1 MRYTALV
8 VDTDREGLLTT
19 SRLLAGAGYVVA
31 PASTFADARRQ
42 LVTARPDVLV
52 TTVRLA
58 GYNGLHLVI
67 GSRTLLPD
75 LVSIVTHTGRDAA
88 LQADA
93 VANGALYFS
102 APVDPKL
109 LLDVVAQSL
118 DARGPR
124 PSRRIARRWYRKRL
138 VHRVNARLCTKAGIV
153 VDISYGGTQLQLRNP
168 VKELPLATDPIV
180 FAPDLRLGARRVW
193 TRAASGDGP
202 WWYGLELDVP
212 APVTQEAWQ
221 AFVDRLN

>member
-1 MRYTALV
+1 MHGQAFACSCTHGGTAFDNWATMRYTALV
-8 VDTDREGLLTT
+8 VDTDREALLAT

-75 LVSIVTHTGRDAA
+75 LVSIVTHTAPDAV

-93 VANGALYFS
+93 VALGALYFT

-109 LLDVVAQSL
+109 LLGVVAQSL

-124 PSRRIARRWYRKRL
+124 PSHRIARRWHRKRL
-138 VHRVNARLCTKAGIV
+138 VPPVDAPLRTKTGII
-153 VDISYGGTQLQLRNP
+153 VDISYGGAQLQLRKP
-168 VKELPLATDPIV
+168 VRGPPLPKHPIL
-180 FAPDLRLGARRVW
+180 FA
-193 TRAASGDGP
+193 
-202 WWYGLELDVP
+202 
-212 APVTQEAWQ
+212 
-221 AFVDRLN
+221 

>member
-75 LVSIVTHTGRDAA
+75 LVSIVTHTGRDAE

-93 VANGALYFS
+93 VAHGALYFS
-102 APVDPKL
+102 APVDAKL

-138 VHRVNARLCTKAGIV
+138 VHRVNARFCTKAGIV

-168 VKELPLATDPIV
+168 VKELPASNDPIV

-193 TRAASGDGP
+193 TRAAGADGP
-202 WWYGLELDVP
+202 WWYGLELEVP
-212 APVTQEAWQ
+212 PPATQDEWQ
-221 AFVDRLN
+221 AFVDRIN